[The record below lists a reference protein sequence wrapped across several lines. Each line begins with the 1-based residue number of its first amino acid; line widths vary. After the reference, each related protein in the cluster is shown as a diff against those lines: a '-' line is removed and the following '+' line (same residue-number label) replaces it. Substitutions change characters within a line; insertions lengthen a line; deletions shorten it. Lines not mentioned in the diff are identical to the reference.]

1 MRSRSILAAVA
12 AITMLAGIMVF
23 AQGKGGHFNPMVD
36 LLAKKQ
42 VVVGVAYPSNRGGG
56 PAAPAATPVTFNPPP
71 PAPAPAGGPDACG
84 NTPPQRGGDG
94 EGGGGGRGAAGAAG
108 RGGAGGGAPA
118 AGRGGGGGRGGN
130 APAANAEPPVIKTP
144 MQLAKDALD
153 YKATDY
159 LFGSMEGGVEGPLPT
174 FTEFMKGMREM
185 GPVAKVPSMHLTHP
199 VIIKTPRIA
208 RDPNKAI
215 WNISQQLNTGVSGLM
230 FVGVECAKEVQLGL
244 AAMRFKSKGGTRP
257 DDAGMAPSVWGIS
270 EKEYKD
276 KADVWGLNPNGELIN
291 WTIVESKE
299 GLKHVREI
307 AAVKGIG
314 VLWPGAGTLGG
325 VFTVTAPDGTRVRD
339 NVGWENAVHQVLDA
353 CKEFNVACGYPA
365 AFNATMPDN
374 TTNPNSLE
382 FRMKQGFS
390 VFVMQSFTDE
400 AFKAVD
406 LGRKLGNRPATNN

>member
-1 MRSRSILAAVA
+1 MRSRSILAAVIA
-12 AITMLAGIMVF
+12 VTMLASIMVF
-23 AQGKGGHFNPMVD
+23 AQSKSGHFNPMVD

-56 PAAPAATPVTFNPPP
+56 PARGEAPAPATFNPPP
-71 PAPAPAGGPDACG
+71 PPPAAPGPDACG
-84 NTPPQRGGDG
+84 NMPPQRGEGGDG
-94 EGGGGGRGAAGAAG
+94 FAGGR
-108 RGGAGGGAPA
+108 
-118 AGRGGGGGRGGN
+118 GGGGRGGN
-130 APAANAEPPVIKTP
+130 AAARGGNAGRGGRGGNAPSEPPVVRTP
-144 MQLAKDALD
+144 MELAKMALD

-159 LFGSMEGGVEGPLPT
+159 LFGSMESGVEGPLPT
-174 FTEFMKGMREM
+174 FTEFMKGIREM
-185 GPVAKVPSMHLTHP
+185 GPVSKVGYPHLTHP

-208 RDPNKAI
+208 RDPQKAN

-230 FVGVECAKEVQLGL
+230 FVGVECAKEVQIGL

-257 DDAGMAPSVWGIS
+257 DDVGIAPSVWGVS

-325 VFTVTAPDGTRVRD
+325 VFTVTTPDGNRVRD
-339 NVGWENAVHQVLDA
+339 MVGWENAIQQVLAA

-365 AFNATMPDN
+365 SFADMLPDN
-374 TTNPNSLE
+374 TTNPNGLE

-390 VFVMQSFTDE
+390 VFVMQSFDDN

-406 LGRKLGNRPATNN
+406 LGRKLGNRPPTNN

>member
-1 MRSRSILAAVA
+1 
-12 AITMLAGIMVF
+12 MLASIMVF
-23 AQGKGGHFNPMVD
+23 AQGKGHFNPMVD

-56 PAAPAATPVTFNPPP
+56 APGAAPAAPPTFNPPP
-71 PAPAPAGGPDACG
+71 PAPMAAGGPDACG

-94 EGGGGGRGAAGAAG
+94 EGGGGGRGAAGRGGAPGAGGAAAAG
-108 RGGAGGGAPA
+108 RGA
-118 AGRGGGGGRGGN
+118 GGGGRGGN
-130 APAANAEPPVIKTP
+130 AAAPAEAPVIKTP

-159 LFGSMEGGVEGPLPT
+159 LFGSMEGGVEGPLPA
-174 FTEFMKGMREM
+174 FTEFMKGLREM
-185 GPVAKVPSMHLTHP
+185 GPVAKTPFMHLTHP
-199 VIIKTPRIA
+199 VVIKTPRIA

-244 AAMRFKSKGGTRP
+244 AAMRLKSKGGTRP
-257 DDAGMAPSVWGIS
+257 DDVGIAPTVWGVS

-276 KADVWGLNPNGELIN
+276 KADVWGVNPNGELVN

-339 NVGWENAVHQVLDA
+339 NVGWENAIQQVLAA

-365 AFNATMPDN
+365 AFNGTMPDN

-406 LGRKLGNRPATNN
+406 LGRKLGNRPPTNN

>member
-1 MRSRSILAAVA
+1 MRSRLILAAVVGV
-12 AITMLAGIMVF
+12 TMLAGIMVF
-23 AQGKGGHFNPMVD
+23 AQSKTGHFNPMVD

-56 PAAPAATPVTFNPPP
+56 PARGEAPAAATFNPPP
-71 PAPAPAGGPDACG
+71 PAPAAPGPDACG
-84 NTPPQRGGDG
+84 NMPPQRGEG
-94 EGGGGGRGAAGAAG
+94 EGGAGGRLGGARGGNAGRGGGRGA
-108 RGGAGGGAPA
+108 
-118 AGRGGGGGRGGN
+118 GN
-130 APAANAEPPVIKTP
+130 APAEPPVIRTP
-144 MQLAKDALD
+144 MELSKEALA

-159 LFGSMEGGVEGPLPT
+159 LFGSMEGGVEGPLPA
-174 FTEFMKGMREM
+174 FTEFMKGIREM
-185 GPVAKVPSMHLTHP
+185 GPVSKVGYMHLTHP

-208 RDPNKAI
+208 RDPQKAN

-230 FVGVECAKEVQLGL
+230 FVGVECAKEVQIGL

-257 DDAGMAPSVWGIS
+257 DDVGMAPSVWGLS

-299 GLKHVREI
+299 GLKHLREI

-325 VFTVTAPDGTRVRD
+325 VFTVTTPDGNRMRD
-339 NVGWENAVHQVLDA
+339 MVGWENAIQQVLAA

-365 AFNATMPDN
+365 SFADTLPDN

-382 FRMKQGFS
+382 LRMKQGFS
-390 VFVMQSFTDE
+390 VFVMQSFDDN

-406 LGRKLGNRPATNN
+406 LGRKLGNRPPTNN